1 MKLSKKLIMVT
12 VMIGAA
18 TMAFAQTQS
27 VQKKSNS
34 SNNETYVENEYLNDI
49 DTEIIIGLAEADD
62 LDTKLVALQYIND
75 AIEDGNT
82 SEGVIKALDALA
94 GEGVLSESRTNGRKV
109 NNFPEVRRQACLLM
123 AKVPTEHTKN
133 QLINIM
139 VAEDEPMVLSAAV
152 QSLGIINPENTAEVI
167 EAISWINK
175 RNAAL
180 NPTSSLA
187 WQVVDTY
194 EKLAPNADSRTMR
207 VISGS
212 LTEIA
217 GNYRYTTPVRDKAKA
232 LLKKLS
238 NSSSG
243 KGSSKADAK

>member
-1 MKLSKKLIMVT
+1 MNKKILVA
-12 VMIGAA
+12 GALLCA
-18 TMAFAQTQS
+18 STFVFAQSQT
-27 VQKKSNS
+27 VQKSGS
-34 SNNETYVENEYLNDI
+34 SNKETYVENEYLNDI

-62 LDTKLVALQYIND
+62 LDTKLVALQYIED
-75 AIEDGNT
+75 AINDGNT
-82 SEGVIKALDALA
+82 SQGVIEALDKLS

-123 AKVPTEHTKN
+123 AKVPTEHSKN

-152 QSLGIINPENTAEVI
+152 QSLGIINPENTGEVV

-194 EKLAPNADSRTMR
+194 EKLAPNADSRTMK
-207 VISGS
+207 VMTAS

-238 NSSSG
+238 NSKSSN
-243 KGSSKADAK
+243 SDAK

>member
-1 MKLSKKLIMVT
+1 MKLTKKIFL
-12 VMIGAA
+12 IGALISA
-18 TMAFAQTQS
+18 SAMLFAQAQS
-27 VQKKSNS
+27 VQKKTTS

-49 DTEIIIGLAEADD
+49 DTEIIMGMAEADD
-62 LDTKLVALQYIND
+62 LDSKLVALQYIED
-75 AIEDGNT
+75 AINDGNT
-82 SEGVIKALDALA
+82 SQGVIEALDKLS

-152 QSLGIINPENTAEVI
+152 QSLGIINPENTGEVV

-194 EKLAPNADSRTMR
+194 EKLAPNADSRTMK
-207 VISGS
+207 VMTAS

-217 GNYRYTTPVRDKAKA
+217 ANYRYSTPVRDKAKS

-238 NSSSG
+238 NSS
-243 KGSSKADAK
+243 KNADAK

>member
-18 TMAFAQTQS
+18 AMAFAQSQS
-27 VQKKSNS
+27 VQKKSGS

-123 AKVPTEHTKN
+123 SKVPTEHTKN
-133 QLINIM
+133 QLINVM
-139 VAEDEPMVLSAAV
+139 VAEDEPMVIAAAV
-152 QSLGIINPENTAEVI
+152 QSLGIISPENADEVI
-167 EAISWINK
+167 EAIAYVNK
-175 RNAAL
+175 RNMVL

-187 WQVVDTY
+187 WEVIEAY
-194 EKLAPNADSRTMR
+194 EKLAPIATDRKQMIN
-207 VISGS
+207 S
-212 LTEIA
+212 LTQIYS
-217 GNYRYTTPVRDKAKA
+217 NYRYSTPVRNKAQQ

-238 NSSSG
+238 NTSSS
-243 KGSSKADAK
+243 SSKNADAK

>member
-18 TMAFAQTQS
+18 AMAFAQSQS
-27 VQKKSNS
+27 VQKKSS
-34 SNNETYVENEYLNDI
+34 GSNNETYVENEYLNDI

-75 AIEDGNT
+75 AIEEGNT
-82 SEGVIKALDALA
+82 SDGVIQALDTLA

-139 VAEDEPMVLSAAV
+139 VAEDEPMVL
-152 QSLGIINPENTAEVI
+152 
-167 EAISWINK
+167 
-175 RNAAL
+175 
-180 NPTSSLA
+180 
-187 WQVVDTY
+187 
-194 EKLAPNADSRTMR
+194 
-207 VISGS
+207 
-212 LTEIA
+212 
-217 GNYRYTTPVRDKAKA
+217 
-232 LLKKLS
+232 
-238 NSSSG
+238 
-243 KGSSKADAK
+243 

>member
-1 MKLSKKLIMVT
+1 MKKLILAVALIYT
-12 VMIGAA
+12 TSLI
-18 TMAFAQTQS
+18 FAQSQT
-27 VQKKSNS
+27 VQKKSS
-34 SNNETYVENEYLNDI
+34 GSNKETYVENEYLNDI

-62 LDTKLVALQYIND
+62 LDTKLVALQYIED
-75 AIEDGNT
+75 AINEGNT
-82 SEGVIKALDALA
+82 SQGVIEALDKLS
-94 GEGVLSESRTNGRKV
+94 GEGVLSESRTNGRRV

-123 AKVPTEHTKN
+123 AKVPSEHTKN

-152 QSLGIINPENTAEVI
+152 QSIGIINPENTAEVVD
-167 EAISWINK
+167 AIQWISK
-175 RNAAL
+175 RNAVL

-194 EKLAPNADSRTMR
+194 EKLAPNADNRTIKVMT
-207 VISGS
+207 GS

-217 GNYRYTTPVRDKAKA
+217 SNYRYTTPVRDKAKA

-238 NSSSG
+238 NSSS
-243 KGSSKADAK
+243 SKNSDAK

>member
-1 MKLSKKLIMVT
+1 MKLTKKLFL
-12 VMIGAA
+12 IGALISA
-18 TMAFAQTQS
+18 SAMLFAQSQS

-49 DTEIIIGLAEADD
+49 DAEIIIGLAEADD
-62 LDTKLVALQYIND
+62 FDTKLVALQYIND
-75 AIEDGNT
+75 AIEEGNT
-82 SEGVIKALDALA
+82 SQGVIDALDKLG

-133 QLINIM
+133 KLIDIM
-139 VAEDEPMVLSAAV
+139 VAEDEPMVISAAIY
-152 QSLGIINPENTAEVI
+152 SLGEINPENVEEVVD
-167 EAISWINK
+167 AVQYVNK

-187 WQVVDTY
+187 WQVCDTF
-194 EKLAPNADSRTMR
+194 EKLAPNATRRSITVMTAT
-207 VISGS
+207 

-217 GNYRYTTPVRDKAKA
+217 SNYRYTTPVRDKAKA
-232 LLKKLS
+232 LLKSLANS
-238 NSSSG
+238 NSSSKNG
-243 KGSSKADAK
+243 DAK

>member
-1 MKLSKKLIMVT
+1 MKLTKKIFL
-12 VMIGAA
+12 IGALISA
-18 TMAFAQTQS
+18 SAMLFAQAQS
-27 VQKKSNS
+27 VQKKTTS

-49 DTEIIIGLAEADD
+49 DTEIIMGMAEADD
-62 LDTKLVALQYIND
+62 LDSKLVALQYIED
-75 AIEDGNT
+75 AINDGNT
-82 SEGVIKALDALA
+82 SQGVIEALDKLS

-152 QSLGIINPENTAEVI
+152 QSLGIINPENTGEVV

-194 EKLAPNADSRTMR
+194 EKLAPNADSRTMK
-207 VISGS
+207 VMTAS

-217 GNYRYTTPVRDKAKA
+217 ANYRYSTPVRDKAKA

-238 NSSSG
+238 NSS
-243 KGSSKADAK
+243 KNADAK